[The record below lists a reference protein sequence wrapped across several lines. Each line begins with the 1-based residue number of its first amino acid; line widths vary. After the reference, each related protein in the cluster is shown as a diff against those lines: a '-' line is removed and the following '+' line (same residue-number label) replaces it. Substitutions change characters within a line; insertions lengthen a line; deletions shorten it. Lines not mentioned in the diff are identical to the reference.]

1 MARFSCSPST
11 DLVKIDGIKH
21 IDPSQANRVVSE
33 VCTLAEAS
41 MHLLLFSGANAALA
55 LSFSMAIISEY
66 Y

>member
-1 MARFSCSPST
+1 MARFPYIPSN

-41 MHLLLFSGANAALA
+41 MHLLLFSGANAELA
-55 LSFSMAIISEY
+55 LSFTMAIISDY

>member
-1 MARFSCSPST
+1 M
-11 DLVKIDGIKH
+11 KIDGIKH

-41 MHLLLFSGANAALA
+41 MHLVLFSGANAELA
-55 LSFSMAIISEY
+55 LSFTMAIISDY